1 MELQQNSNPYG
12 KLFLVIGMVVLG
24 AVLGAMVSAIYFQG
38 KIKKLKQEYST
49 AQTVAPEAGG
59 DLSALPNVPEPPKM
73 EIPDEIFDVSGTVEK
88 VGENTLTVKDLFF
101 GEEKIYTIKVTE
113 NTKIV
118 KAEMLENPPEPKEGE
133 EIASPF
139 KEEEASFSDIKE
151 GDNVLVGASEN
162 VKDKTEFEATFITI
176 EVMNLPI
183 PPETPETPETS
194 ETPETPETLPAPESP
209 GSSET
214 AAPAAEIPEEPE
226 EPSVP

>member
-12 KLFLVIGMVVLG
+12 KLFLVIGMVALG

-162 VKDKTEFEATFITI
+162 VKNKTEFEATLIAI
-176 EVMNLPI
+176 EIMNLPI
-183 PPETPETPETS
+183 PPETPEASEIPEA
-194 ETPETPETLPAPESP
+194 PPAPEFP

-214 AAPAAEIPEEPE
+214 AVPATEIPKEPE
-226 EPSVP
+226 EPSTP